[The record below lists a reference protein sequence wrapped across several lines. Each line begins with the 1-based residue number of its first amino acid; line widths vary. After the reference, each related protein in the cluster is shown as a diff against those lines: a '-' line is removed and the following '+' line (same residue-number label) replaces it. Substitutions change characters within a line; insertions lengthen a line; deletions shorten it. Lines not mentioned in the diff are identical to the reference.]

1 MIVPRALS
9 RTFALVLLAGTVSAC
24 ATSAGGRVREL
35 EYALSVRTDSLT
47 AQVARNDSLQA
58 RVDALEAEIERI
70 TGLLRTGAATRP

>member
-24 ATSAGGRVREL
+24 ATSPGARVREL

>member
-24 ATSAGGRVREL
+24 ATSVRVREL
-35 EYALSVRTDSLT
+35 ESALSIRSDSLT